1 MWQLKDALEQ
11 TPVLSFI
18 ISADFHLQVIAGG
31 LCQELGIQSEE
42 VIGTPISKISR
53 LPFRKYHIR
62 RAIEGKSFNINFA
75 VDDQAFETHLTP
87 LKNQSGDVVAVSG
100 FSINV
105 TTSLELEQFL
115 DEERHRVFA
124 SQRLNSLAGIT
135 NGLAHEVN
143 NPLAIISG
151 YAEQLEDMVRSD
163 HIPKDRVGFAA
174 RKIIEASHRCS
185 NIIRALKD
193 FSRDGSSDPFEY
205 VTLSH
210 LLLETLK
217 ACNQKIKSSGVQ
229 FEKINIESPA
239 SIHCRSAQIKQVL
252 FNLMV
257 NAIEACIKQP
267 NSKMIVEILE
277 TNDQVLLRI
286 ADNGIGIPK
295 SIRHRIFEPFF
306 TTKEVGHGAGVGLSV
321 SRGVMKDHHGDIEF
335 RDDNGFTTF
344 ILSFPKKLPA
354 REVS

>member
-1 MWQLKDALEQ
+1 MWQLDDALEYI
-11 TPVLSFI
+11 PVLSFV

-31 LCQELGIQSEE
+31 LCRELGIDASRH
-42 VIGTPISKISR
+42 IGAPISRING

-62 RAIEGKSFNINFA
+62 RAIEGKAFNINFA
-75 VDDQAFETHLTP
+75 VEDQAFETHLTP
-87 LKNQSGDVVAVSG
+87 IKDAHGHITAVAG

-124 SQRLNSLAGIT
+124 AQRLNSLASIT

-193 FSRDGSSDPFEY
+193 FSRDGSDDPFEY
-205 VTLSH
+205 VPLSD
-210 LLLETLK
+210 LLKETIK
-217 ACNQKIKSSGVQ
+217 ACSQKIKSSGVQ
-229 FEKINIESPA
+229 FEEINLNAPA
-239 SIHCRSAQIKQVL
+239 PIHCRSAQIKQVL

-257 NAIEACIKQP
+257 NSIEACIKQP

-277 TNDQVLLRI
+277 TNRQVLLRI
-286 ADNGIGIPK
+286 ADNGIGIPP

-306 TTKEVGHGAGVGLSV
+306 TTKEIGHGAGVGLSV

-335 RDDNGFTTF
+335 RDDDGFTTF

-354 REVS
+354 RDVS